1 MYLSE
6 DEETRVPTR
15 EEEEYSSRRSKERN
29 REPKVLYLYIVLC
42 INTRLDELVGGR
54 RCAADFRSEYV
65 RQQRHSLGKHRQTLR
80 RHKRVGC
87 SIVYIVPCDDCAV

>member
-65 RQQRHSLGKHRQTLR
+65 RE
-80 RHKRVGC
+80 
-87 SIVYIVPCDDCAV
+87 